1 MSAAAAVSTAIL
13 VVEDEILVRMFAV
26 DALEDAGFRVLQ
38 AGTAAE
44 AMQALR
50 GAPDVRAVV
59 VDMGLP
65 DRPGDQLAA
74 EIQALR
80 ADLPIVIAS
89 GRSGRELRERFAGN
103 PRVAILVKPYTARC
117 CSRCSPGSAS
127 AVSDGLRPSG
137 SLLPQSPDRILDVR
151 RHVDRAAGTDRHA
164 CQRDRDVGRPTGRS
178 RAITSTAPVLGSTR
192 TSRPLPASTTSTA
205 DPSVAMPCGRSRPCA
220 ITRRA
225 PLLTSIRDTRPA
237 AISLT

>member
-1 MSAAAAVSTAIL
+1 MSAAVSTAIL

-50 GAPDVRAVV
+50 GATDVRAVM

-103 PRVAILVKPYTARC
+103 PRIALLVKPYTA
-117 CSRCSPGSAS
+117 PLLLEVLAGLGVA
-127 AVSDGLRPSG
+127 AVSTGGLAGHFLR
-137 SLLPQSPDRILDVR
+137 SLQIEFSTSDV
-151 RHVDRAAGTDRHA
+151 T
-164 CQRDRDVGRPTGRS
+164 
-178 RAITSTAPVLGSTR
+178 
-192 TSRPLPASTTSTA
+192 
-205 DPSVAMPCGRSRPCA
+205 
-220 ITRRA
+220 
-225 PLLTSIRDTRPA
+225 
-237 AISLT
+237 